1 MGLRRGKIKSKSSLG
16 ERVRARLRLKPRTSF
31 QSVIEKIKTIVRDR
45 TDMKRRMWGKI
56 VKWWAKFSGGSFV
69 FDRGL

>member
-31 QSVIEKIKTIVRDR
+31 QSVIEKIKMIVRDR
-45 TDMKRRMWGKI
+45 TDMKRRMWGKS
-56 VKWWAKFSGGSFV
+56 VHKVRSRPHYWSQ
-69 FDRGL
+69 RN